1 MILTELGN
9 KGVGGGGGG
18 GKVLKVQGALCLS
31 EFEGEE
37 L

>member
-1 MILTELGN
+1 MTLTELGN
-9 KGVGGGGGG
+9 KGVGGGGG

>member
-1 MILTELGN
+1 MTLTELGN
-9 KGVGGGGGG
+9 KGVGGG

>member
-1 MILTELGN
+1 MTLTELGN
-9 KGVGGGGGG
+9 KGVGGGG